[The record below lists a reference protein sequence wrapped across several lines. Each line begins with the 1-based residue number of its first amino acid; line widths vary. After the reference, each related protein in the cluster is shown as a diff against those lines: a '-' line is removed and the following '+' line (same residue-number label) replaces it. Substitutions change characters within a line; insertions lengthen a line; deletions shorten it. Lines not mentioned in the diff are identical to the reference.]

1 MKKLFAVLL
10 VLLLVSCTEEKEK
23 MEISFYYWRTVFEL
37 TPLEKQYVNELEVK
51 RLYVRYFDVGL
62 RGKDA
67 VPVAPVVF
75 NERPEGLKIIPVVY
89 IKNEVFLRPLH
100 TDSLAEKI
108 SAYIKQ
114 INDKAGITT
123 DEIQFD
129 CDWSLESK
137 NNYFQFIR
145 DFKKRHPRLSATIR
159 LHQVKYPKK
168 TGIPDVKEGVL
179 MYYNMGVIGASDE
192 NSIYDEKIAH
202 RYIASLHN
210 YNLPL
215 SIALPVFSWGVHIR
229 NHQVTNLIGGLR
241 HHDLSGDGFEK
252 MGKNRY
258 RVKKD
263 VVFKGRYLAK
273 NDEIKIEEAS
283 AEQLKEMVRDIEKN
297 SKKRPETLIFYDL
310 NERNLT
316 SYEKEF
322 FKTAGHW

>member
-37 TPLEKQYVNELEVK
+37 TPLEKQYIDELEVK

-62 RGKDA
+62 RGQDA

-75 NERPEGLKIIPVVY
+75 NEGPEELKIIPVVY

-100 TDSLAEKI
+100 TDSLAGKI

-145 DFKKRHPRLSATIR
+145 DFKKLHPRLS
-159 LHQVKYPKK
+159 
-168 TGIPDVKEGVL
+168 VL

-202 RYIASLHN
+202 RYITSLHN
-210 YNLPL
+210 YSLPL

-252 MGKNRY
+252 TGENRY
-258 RVKKD
+258 RVKED

-283 AEQLKEMVRDIEKN
+283 AEQLKKMVRDIEKN

>member
-1 MKKLFAVLL
+1 MKKWVAVLL
-10 VLLLVSCTEEKEK
+10 VLLFASCEGKKEK

-37 TPLEKQYVNELEVK
+37 TPLEKLYIDELEVQ

-62 RGKDA
+62 YEQQP

-75 NERPEGLKIIPVVY
+75 NERPKLKIIPVVY
-89 IKNEVFLRPLH
+89 IKNEVFLRNIN
-100 TDSLAEKI
+100 TDSLAGKI

-114 INDKAGITT
+114 INDKAGIVT

-168 TGIPDVKEGVL
+168 TGIPDVEEGVL
-179 MYYNMGVIGASDE
+179 MYYNMGVIGASGE

-202 RYIASLHN
+202 RYIASLRN
-210 YNLPL
+210 YSLPL

-241 HHDLSGDGFEK
+241 HKDLSGDGFERT
-252 MGKNRY
+252 GKNRY
-258 RVKKD
+258 RVKED
-263 VVFKGRYLAK
+263 QLFKGRYLAK

-283 AEQLKEMVRDIEKN
+283 ADQLKKMVRDIEKN
-297 SKKRPETLIFYDL
+297 SKERPKTLIFYDL
-310 NERNLT
+310 NESNLT

-322 FKTAGHW
+322 FKTAGYW

>member
-1 MKKLFAVLL
+1 MKKWIAVLL
-10 VLLLVSCTEEKEK
+10 VLLFVSCEGKKEK
-23 MEISFYYWRTVFEL
+23 MDISFYYWRTVFEL
-37 TPLEKQYVNELEVK
+37 TPLEKQYIDELEVK

-62 RGKDA
+62 HEQQP

-75 NERPEGLKIIPVVY
+75 NEHPKLKIIPVVY
-89 IKNEVFLRPLH
+89 IKNDVFLRNIN
-100 TDSLAEKI
+100 TDSLAGKVL
-108 SAYIKQ
+108 AYIKQ
-114 INDKAGITT
+114 INDKAGIVT

-137 NNYFQFIR
+137 NNYFRFIR
-145 DFKKRHPRLSATIR
+145 DFKKRQPKLSATIR

-168 TGIPDVKEGVL
+168 TGIPDVEEGVL

-202 RYIASLHN
+202 RYIASLRN
-210 YNLPL
+210 YSLPL

-241 HHDLSGDGFEK
+241 NKDLSEDGFERT
-252 MGKNRY
+252 GKNRY
-258 RVKKD
+258 RVKED
-263 VVFKGRYLAK
+263 VLFKGRYLAK

-283 AEQLKEMVRDIEKN
+283 AAQLKEMVRDIEKN
-297 SKKRPETLIFYDL
+297 SKERPKTLIFYDL
-310 NERNLT
+310 NESNLT

-322 FKTAGHW
+322 FKTAGYW

>member
-23 MEISFYYWRTVFEL
+23 MEISFYYWRTVFGL
-37 TPLEKQYVNELEVK
+37 TPLEKQYIDELEVK

-62 RGKDA
+62 RGQDA

-75 NERPEGLKIIPVVY
+75 NERPEELKIIPVVY

-168 TGIPDVKEGVL
+168 TGIPDVEEGVL

-210 YNLPL
+210 YSLPL

-252 MGKNRY
+252 TGENRY
-258 RVKKD
+258 RVKED